1 MARLV
6 DGHDGS
12 KGGEREV
19 DTRETATSSDTLR
32 GAHICA
38 TNGTKLVWN
47 SLRSTLREP
56 SKRSEA
62 VMEDTTC
69 AMRRLRLVK
78 PGCAMLR
85 FFLQMS

>member
-19 DTRETATSSDTLR
+19 DTGEAVSSSDTAR
-32 GAHICA
+32 KSHICV
-38 TNGTKLVWN
+38 TYGTRLVWN

-78 PGCAMLR
+78 PGCAMFR